1 MSLTEA
7 SAIEVAKTASVA
19 ARGLATLSNASRNE
33 ALTTIHAALSDNKDA
48 VLQANAKD
56 MEIATRAVENG
67 DLSHSVLKRLDLRR
81 PGKYEDMLA
90 GILNVRDL
98 PDPGARKMSP
108 CDCGSIQDNISRP
121 FTKTHLKWARSR
133 CGLS

>member
-7 SAIEVAKTASVA
+7 SALEVAKTASIA
-19 ARGLATLSNASRNE
+19 ARGLATLSNTSRNA
-33 ALTTIHAALSDNKDA
+33 ALTAIHAALSDNKDA

-56 MEIATRAVENG
+56 VDAATSAVENG

-98 PDPGARKMSP
+98 PDPGACKMTP
-108 CDCGSIQDNISRP
+108 CNCG
-121 FTKTHLKWARSR
+121 FA
-133 CGLS
+133 